1 VNQIEKEIGMK
12 EKNITKNR
20 AITVTG
26 LLILLLV
33 IGSSVAAAATVTGP
47 TARFIGGVDYPDY
60 GPITAYASQDITFD
74 DQSAAGD
81 YPIAYWAWDFGDGT
95 KVKAT
100 TDANQLHAYSAP
112 GTYTVSLTVTT
123 IDPATGKEYKN
134 TDLKTNIV
142 TVVEGAKFSAS
153 PKSGN
158 KPLKVTF
165 DDLTAGSHGRYWD
178 FGDGTH
184 SDSPANPVDH
194 VYTEVGNYTVKLT
207 VSSDYGVSTLTDYI
221 KVTELPDAAF
231 EATPTS
237 GNAPLTVTFTDK
249 SANNPTSW
257 AWDFGDGATSD
268 KQNPVHTYST
278 AGDYTVTLTVSND
291 GGKTAD
297 EETTHIHVG
306 VGADFSTDKTS
317 GNAPLT
323 VTFTDKST
331 GDITNRLW
339 NFGDGTSS
347 KQTKNPVHTYK
358 NPGIY
363 DSKLTITCKDGST
376 SSKVVKI
383 TVTEL
388 VANFTMDN
396 NGVGYAP
403 LWVKFTDT
411 SKGATAWNWDFG
423 DGTTSTKQSPI
434 HQYTKDGT
442 YTVTLKVSNAN
453 GGGLYESKTAT
464 VTSSPQ
470 KIPDADF
477 ESNVSKGIAPLDVKF
492 TDKSTGN
499 PTDWVWN
506 FGDGAT
512 STEQNPVHTY
522 KVGNN
527 YKVTL
532 TASNAFGSDSVA
544 DFITVGD
551 VVTFAADFSA
561 NTAYAPLT
569 VAFTDKSTGNPTKW
583 AWDFGDKS
591 ARVKTQN
598 PTHKYS
604 KGGTYIVKLTVTNAA
619 GATASKSVKIVVPKV
634 VKPVASF
641 TASPTSG
648 KAPLT
653 VTFTDTSLNTPT
665 SWKWTFGDGKV
676 STVQNP
682 VHTYTK
688 VGVYQVK
695 LTVSNAAGTK
705 ILTKP
710 GYIVVSK

>member
-1 VNQIEKEIGMK
+1 MK
-12 EKNITKNR
+12 ENNITKNR

-33 IGSSVAAAATVTGP
+33 IGSSVAAAAAP
-47 TARFIGGVDYPDY
+47 TANFYGYVDGVHASY
-60 GPITAYASQDITFD
+60 GPITAYANQEIIFTDNSTGGTPTI
-74 DQSAAGD
+74 
-81 YPIAYWAWDFGDGT
+81 WKWDFGDGT
-95 KVKAT
+95 LTANTQNT
-100 TDANQLHAYSAP
+100 THAYTKE
-112 GTYTVSLTVTT
+112 GVYTVKLTVTNPDGQDT
-123 IDPATGKEYKN
+123 LIR
-134 TDLKTNIV
+134 TNYV
-142 TVVEGAKFSAS
+142 TVVKGADFSAS
-153 PKSGN
+153 TYSGN
-158 KPLKVTF
+158 KPLEVKFT
-165 DDLTAGSHGRYWD
+165 DLTEGDHSCYWD
-178 FGDGTH
+178 FGDGIHAKGSSNPTH
-184 SDSPANPVDH
+184 TYTDVSQKDNPYH
-194 VYTEVGNYTVKLT
+194 VTLT
-207 VSSDYGVSTLTDYI
+207 VRSLYGTSQMTKNIT
-221 KVTELPDAAF
+221 VTQLP
-231 EATPTS
+231 EANFTVNKTS
-237 GNAPLTVTFTDK
+237 GNAPLTVKFIDH
-249 SANNPTSW
+249 SVGGPTSW
-257 AWDFGDGATSD
+257 VWNFGDGTIVKATNGQDQS
-268 KQNPVHTYST
+268 HIYSKP
-278 AGDYTVTLTVSND
+278 GDYTATLTVSND
-291 GGKTAD
+291 GGKTTD
-297 EETTHIHVG
+297 EETILIKVG
-306 VGADFSTDKTS
+306 VGADFSVDKTS

-323 VTFTDKST
+323 VAFTDKST
-331 GDITNRLW
+331 GTITKRLW

-347 KQTKNPVHTYK
+347 RQTTNPTHEYK

-363 DSKLTITCKDGST
+363 NTSLTITCPDGEKPP
-376 SSKVVKI
+376 KVVQI

-388 VANFTMDN
+388 VADFTMDN

-403 LWVKFTDT
+403 LWVHFNDA
-411 SKGATAWNWDFG
+411 SKGATAWNWNFG

-464 VTSSPQ
+464 VTVSPQ

-477 ESNVSKGIAPLDVKF
+477 DSNVSSGIAPLDVKF
-492 TDKSTGN
+492 TDKSSN
-499 PTDWVWN
+499 SPTDWVWN

-512 STEQNPVHTY
+512 STDQNPVHTY
-522 KVGNN
+522 KAGGT

-544 DFITVGD
+544 DSINVKD
-551 VVTFAADFSA
+551 PVTFAADFSA

-604 KGGTYIVKLTVTNAA
+604 KGGTYTVKLTVTNAA

-641 TASPTSG
+641 TASSTAG

-653 VTFTDTSLNTPT
+653 VTFTDTSTNTPT
-665 SWKWTFGDGKV
+665 SWKWIFGDGKV

-705 ILTKP
+705 TLTKP
-710 GYIVVSK
+710 GYIVVSN

>member
-1 VNQIEKEIGMK
+1 MK

-33 IGSSVAAAATVTGP
+33 IGSSIAAAATP
-47 TARFIGGVDYPDY
+47 TANFIGYVDGVHPSI
-60 GPITAYASQDITFD
+60 GPITAYANQEITFTD
-74 DQSAAGD
+74 KSTENPTD
-81 YPIAYWAWDFGDGT
+81 WAWDFGDGT
-95 KVKAT
+95 PA
-100 TDANQLHAYSAP
+100 AP
-112 GTYTVSLTVTT
+112 TQNTAHPYTKEGVYTVKLTVTNPDGQDT
-123 IDPATGKEYKN
+123 LLRSNY
-134 TDLKTNIV
+134 V
-142 TVVEGAKFSAS
+142 TVVKGADFSAS
-153 PKSGN
+153 TYSGN
-158 KPLKVTF
+158 KPLEVKFT
-165 DDLTAGSHGRYWD
+165 DLTEGNHSCYWD
-178 FGDGTH
+178 FGDGIHAKGSSNPTH
-184 SDSPANPVDH
+184 T
-194 VYTEVGNYTVKLT
+194 YTEVGTYHVSLTVKSL
-207 VSSDYGVSTLTDYI
+207 YGTSTLTKDI
-221 KVTELPDAAF
+221 KVTQLP
-231 EATPTS
+231 EANFTASPTS
-237 GNAPLTVTFTDK
+237 GNAPLNVTFTDN
-249 SANNPTSW
+249 STGSPTSW
-257 AWDFGDGATSD
+257 VWDFGDGTIVKATNGQS
-268 KQNPVHTYST
+268 QSHIYST
-278 AGDYTVTLTVSND
+278 PGDYTVKLTVSND
-291 GGKTAD
+291 GGKTTD

-306 VGADFSTDKTS
+306 VGADFSVDKNS

-323 VTFTDKST
+323 VKFTDKST
-331 GDITNRLW
+331 GDITKWEW

-347 KQTKNPVHTYK
+347 KLTQNPVHTYK

-363 DSKLTITCKDGST
+363 NASLKITCIDKSTKAVST
-376 SSKVVKI
+376 STKVVQI

-388 VANFTMDN
+388 VADFTMDN

-403 LWVKFTDT
+403 LWVHFNDA

-464 VTSSPQ
+464 VTVSPQ
-470 KIPDADF
+470 KTPDADF
-477 ESNVSKGIAPLDVKF
+477 DSNVSSGIAPLDVKF
-492 TDKSTGN
+492 TDKSTN
-499 PTDWVWN
+499 SPTDWVWN

-512 STEQNPVHTY
+512 STDQSPVHTY
-522 KVGNN
+522 KAGGT

-544 DFITVGD
+544 DYITVKD
-551 VVTFAADFSA
+551 SVKLAADFSA

-583 AWDFGDKS
+583 AWNFGDNS

-604 KGGTYIVKLTVTNAA
+604 KGGTYTVKLIVTNAA
-619 GATASKSVKIVVPKV
+619 GATSSKFVKIVVPKV

-665 SWKWTFGDGKV
+665 SWRWVFGDGKV
-676 STVQNP
+676 STEQNP
-682 VHTYTK
+682 THKYTK
-688 VGVYQVK
+688 AGTYKVK

-705 ILTKP
+705 TLTKP
-710 GYIVVSK
+710 GYIVVS